1 MKWWEAFTGLL
12 RTLLT
17 LANDVKEYRAEVK
30 ELRQRILEVTLV
42 LQQLS
47 NEIKLSDQRQVSDL
61 EKLKLEL
68 ENALLRFER
77 RLPPGGNP

>member
-47 NEIKLSDQRQVSDL
+47 NEIKLSDQRQVSEL
-61 EKLKLEL
+61 EKLRLEL
-68 ENALLRFER
+68 ENTLLRFER
-77 RLPPGGNP
+77 RLPPGSNP